1 MKRIPHVIALL
12 VLPAALI
19 WGQKAEPRYVDIDEA
34 RREIAQLQGL
44 NDEMAD
50 ENVVLDRENGRLS
63 EGITENEEFIRQ
75 ANVILEKL
83 RASDGELYT
92 MQNTVIDAEMNRQL
106 TERREN
112 NRRQR
117 YDLEN
122 RKREELELIS
132 VALDRIEGNK
142 KRMAKNRVQTRVN
155 ERRIVYLNSCI
166 ELSLNEGVSLESV
179 LSNAEEVRR
188 EVEILLGQE

>member
-1 MKRIPHVIALL
+1 MERIPHVIALL
-12 VLPAALI
+12 ILPAALI

-34 RREIAQLQGL
+34 RREIAQLESL

-92 MQNTVIDAEMNRQL
+92 MQNTVVDAEMKRQL

-132 VALDRIEGNK
+132 VALDRIEDNK